1 LLINIYGIKKTEL
14 ATLRSIGEQR
24 VDNYAYLKFWF
35 NWVASAGNF
44 LLILLMLSTTAWF
57 GYWVLVG
64 TTSIWYMMTIFFLTN
79 FSREKFYGFGIFL
92 AEIAEKLTYIHRFD
106 EMTTQDLQDESV
118 TTLLSTFE
126 HAIVYE
132 DISFGYE
139 ANTILLDQFSLTIP
153 RGQKIAIMWKSGSWK
168 STVCKLLTKL
178 ILPSD
183 WTISFQNDTQKI
195 PSDTVSVVELYR
207 HVGYLYQ
214 EPLVFDWTIWEN
226 ISLHTPVSK
235 KTLED
240 ALVSVWLDHLGL
252 DTIIWEQWLL
262 LSGWEKQRVALARA
276 FVFDYDVLLLDEP
289 TSNLDLE
296 LEQQILHWLFKRYAN
311 KTIICITHRPFVLD
325 MVDRVLTMRHWMIVE
340 DVVK

>member
-1 LLINIYGIKKTEL
+1 
-14 ATLRSIGEQR
+14 
-24 VDNYAYLKFWF
+24 
-35 NWVASAGNF
+35 
-44 LLILLMLSTTAWF
+44 
-57 GYWVLVG
+57 
-64 TTSIWYMMTIFFLTN
+64 
-79 FSREKFYGFGIFL
+79 
-92 AEIAEKLTYIHRFD
+92 
-106 EMTTQDLQDESV
+106 V